1 MAKPSLSPM
10 SKNSRPKP
18 KNDKL
23 RIKKKT
29 YNMKAIV
36 SGGGSGGHIFPA
48 VAIANAI
55 KKRWPDAD
63 ILFVG
68 AEGRMEMEKV
78 PAAGYPIKG
87 LPIAGLQRQLTPAN
101 IVKNLQL
108 PFRILKSRRM
118 VKSILRD
125 FAPDIVVGVGGFA
138 SEPTLKAA
146 AAMGYKTL
154 LQEQN
159 SYAGLTNKMLARDA
173 QAICVAYDGMD
184 RFFPKEKIVFTGN
197 PVRADIE
204 NMAVSPAEGR
214 AHFGLAPE
222 GRVLLSVGGSLG
234 ARTINQMVLNHLH
247 FFRENKIQI
256 LWQTGRW
263 MYDEAVRA
271 VEAAGVAE
279 WVKVHQ
285 FISRMDMAY
294 AAADVVISRAGAI
307 AISELC
313 LVGKPVILVPS
324 PNVAED
330 HQTKNALALVDRGA
344 ALMVRDADC
353 DNQCLPRV
361 LELFESVA
369 KRQDMSAAIAALAVR
384 NAADKIVDQIEK
396 VINAR

>member
-1 MAKPSLSPM
+1 
-10 SKNSRPKP
+10 
-18 KNDKL
+18 
-23 RIKKKT
+23 
-29 YNMKAIV
+29 MKAIV

-48 VAIANAI
+48 VAIANAV
-55 KKRWPDAD
+55 KKRWPDAE

-78 PAAGYPIKG
+78 PAAGYEIKG
-87 LPIAGLQRQLTPAN
+87 LPIAGLQRKLTPAN

-118 VKSILRD
+118 VKQILLD
-125 FAPDIVVGVGGFA
+125 FQPDIVVGVGGFA

-146 AAMGYKTL
+146 AKMGYRTL

-173 QAICVAYDGMD
+173 KVICVAYDGMD

-204 NMAVSPAEGR
+204 QMDATHEEGC
-214 AHFGLAPE
+214 AHFGLDT
-222 GRVLLSVGGSLG
+222 GSRVLLSVGGSLG
-234 ARTINQMVLNHLH
+234 ARTINQMIISHLH
-247 FFRENKIQI
+247 FFRENRIQL

-263 MYDEAVRA
+263 MYDEAVAA
-271 VEAAGVAE
+271 VKAAGVE
-279 WVKVHQ
+279 QWVKVHQ

-313 LVGKPVILVPS
+313 LVGKPVVLIPS

-344 ALMVRDADC
+344 ALMVRDVDC
-353 DNQCLPRV
+353 DAQCLPQV
-361 LELFESVA
+361 LELFENNA
-369 KRQDMSAAIAALAVR
+369 HREAMSEAITKMAVR
-384 NAADKIVDQIEK
+384 GAAGKIVDQIAK
-396 VINAR
+396 IVK

>member
-1 MAKPSLSPM
+1 
-10 SKNSRPKP
+10 
-18 KNDKL
+18 
-23 RIKKKT
+23 
-29 YNMKAIV
+29 MKAII

-48 VAIANAI
+48 VAIANAV

-78 PAAGYPIKG
+78 PAAGYSIKG
-87 LPIAGLQRQLTPAN
+87 LPIAGLQRKLTPQN
-101 IVKNLQL
+101 IVKNIQL
-108 PFRILKSRRM
+108 PFKMLKSNRM
-118 VKSILRD
+118 VKQILQD
-125 FAPDIVVGVGGFA
+125 FHPDIVVGVGGFA

-146 AAMGYKTL
+146 SKMGFTTL

-159 SYAGLTNKMLARDA
+159 SYAGLTNKLLAKDA
-173 QAICVAYDGMD
+173 ATICVAYDGME

-204 NMAVSPAEGR
+204 QMNVSAAEGR
-214 AHFGLAPE
+214 AHFGLNPE
-222 GRVLLSVGGSLG
+222 GRVILSVGGSLG

-247 FFRENKIQI
+247 FFREKNIQI

-271 VEAAGVAE
+271 VESAGVSE

-313 LVGKPVILVPS
+313 LVGKPVVLVPS

-344 ALMVRDADC
+344 AVMVKDMDC

-361 LELFESVA
+361 LEILERNDKA
-369 KRQDMSAAIAALAVR
+369 AAMSAAISRMAVR
-384 NAADKIVDQIEK
+384 GAADKIVDQIEK
-396 VINAR
+396 LVK

>member
-1 MAKPSLSPM
+1 
-10 SKNSRPKP
+10 
-18 KNDKL
+18 
-23 RIKKKT
+23 
-29 YNMKAIV
+29 MKVII

-48 VAIANAI
+48 VAIANAV

-78 PAAGYPIKG
+78 PAAGYRIEG
-87 LPIAGLQRQLTPAN
+87 LPIAGLQRQLTLSN
-101 IVKNLQL
+101 MYKNLQL
-108 PFRILKSRRM
+108 PFRIWKSNRM
-118 VKSILRD
+118 VREIIAS

-159 SYAGLTNKMLARDA
+159 SYAGLTNKMLARTA
-173 QAICVAYDGMD
+173 RTICVAYDGMD

-204 NMAVSPAEGR
+204 QMNVSAAEGR
-214 AHFGLAPE
+214 AHFGLEAE

-234 ARTINQMVLNHLH
+234 ARSINQMILGHLH
-247 FFRENKIQI
+247 FFRENRIQV

-263 MYDEAVRA
+263 MYDEAVAAVNRA
-271 VEAAGVAE
+271 EAGQ

-294 AAADVVISRAGAI
+294 AAADMVVSRAGAI

-313 LVGKPVILVPS
+313 LVGKPVVLIPS

-344 ALMVRDADC
+344 AVMVRDADC
-353 DNQCLPRV
+353 NTQGLTTV
-361 LELFESVA
+361 KELFDAPERREA
-369 KRQDMSAAIAALAVR
+369 MCAAISKMAVR
-384 NAADKIVDQIEK
+384 GAADKIVDQIEK
-396 VINAR
+396 LTH

>member
-1 MAKPSLSPM
+1 
-10 SKNSRPKP
+10 
-18 KNDKL
+18 
-23 RIKKKT
+23 
-29 YNMKAIV
+29 MKIII

-48 VAIANAI
+48 VAIANAV
-55 KKRWPDAD
+55 KARWNDAD

-78 PAAGYPIKG
+78 PAAGYEIVG
-87 LPIAGLQRQLTPAN
+87 LPIAGLQRKLTPAN

-108 PFRILKSRRM
+108 PFRMLKSRRK
-118 VKSILRD
+118 VKNILAE
-125 FAPDIVVGVGGFA
+125 FKPDIVVGVGGFA

-146 AAMGYKTL
+146 TSCGFRTL

-159 SYAGLTNKMLARDA
+159 SYAGLTNKMLARKA
-173 QAICVAYDGMD
+173 SKICVAYEGME

-204 NMAVSPAEGR
+204 QMTATAAEGR
-214 AHFGLAPE
+214 AHFGLEAE

-234 ARTINQMVLNHLH
+234 ARSINEMIINHLH
-247 FFRENKIQI
+247 FFRENRIQL

-263 MYDEAVRA
+263 MYDEAVAA
-271 VEAAGVAE
+271 VERAGVGQ

-294 AAADVVISRAGAI
+294 AAADIVVSRAGAI

-313 LVGKPVILVPS
+313 LVGKPVVLIPS

-344 ALMVRDADC
+344 AVMVKDADC
-353 DNQCLPRV
+353 NSQGLFV
-361 LELFESVA
+361 VKELFESPE
-369 KRQDMSAAIAALAVR
+369 RQATMSAAISKMAVR
-384 NAADKIVDQIEK
+384 HAADKIVDQISELLYGKPEK
-396 VINAR
+396 KSAAPLPDELQQLENLKNI